1 MDIAK
6 KSGGK
11 ETLIQIIK
19 ILIKNECLKVS
30 LTVAAKIFVYIR
42 RVYKSFSCLM
52 IYDLFVYPFFLY
64 LYLWTILFHN
74 MPVL

>member
-11 ETLIQIIK
+11 VTLIQIIK
-19 ILIKNECLKVS
+19 ILIKNECVKVS

-42 RVYKSFSCLM
+42 RVYKSFRCLM
-52 IYDLFVYPFFLY
+52 IYDLFVYPCFP
-64 LYLWTILFHN
+64 LFIFMDN
-74 MPVL
+74 FIS

>member
-11 ETLIQIIK
+11 VTLIQIIK

-30 LTVAAKIFVYIR
+30 LTVAA
-42 RVYKSFSCLM
+42 
-52 IYDLFVYPFFLY
+52 
-64 LYLWTILFHN
+64 
-74 MPVL
+74 

>member
-19 ILIKNECLKVS
+19 IFIVFDGFINSRRLDFRI
-30 LTVAAKIFVYIR
+30 YIR
-42 RVYKSFSCLM
+42 RVYKRFLCLM
-52 IYDLFVYPFFLY
+52 IYDLFVYPCFP
-64 LYLWTILFHN
+64 LFIFMDN
-74 MPVL
+74 FIS